1 MTKHTGLFIT
11 VEGGEG
17 VGKSTQL
24 EHIANWFLQQGRQV
38 VVTREPGGTRAGEAI
53 RNILL
58 RRDEVAI
65 SRETELL
72 LIFAARAQHL
82 TEVIRPALASGQVVV
97 CDRFTDASFAYQ
109 GGGRGIAR
117 QHIAQLEQWVQEGLR
132 PDLTLLLDAP
142 AEVGLQ
148 RAGLR
153 GEADR
158 FEAEAL
164 AFFQSVRDA
173 YLNIARRE
181 QERVVVIDASQDE
194 AAVTAAIEA
203 VLDREFE

>member
-1 MTKHTGLFIT
+1 MTKRTGLFIT
-11 VEGGEG
+11 LEGGEG

-24 EHIANWFLQQGRQV
+24 KHVADWFLQQGREV
-38 VVTREPGGTRAGEAI
+38 VLTREPGGTRVGEAI
-53 RNILL
+53 RDILL

-65 SRETELL
+65 GREAEVLL
-72 LIFAARAQHL
+72 LFAARAQHL
-82 TEVIRPALASGQVVV
+82 AEVIRPALAKGEVVI

-109 GGGRGIAR
+109 GGGRGVSC

-142 AEVGLQ
+142 VEVGLQ
-148 RAGLR
+148 RAGRR

-158 FEAEAL
+158 FEAETV

-173 YLNIARRE
+173 YLDIARSE
-181 QERVVVIDASQDE
+181 PERVVVIDAARDE
-194 AAVTAAIEA
+194 AAVTASIQS
-203 VLDREFE
+203 VLDREYK